1 MTGSIVALFVEWK
14 VYERACERL
23 IESVIKIM
31 FFQLFHRKLY
41 IYSFRL
47 GF

>member
-23 IESVIKIM
+23 IEPVMKL
-31 FFQLFHRKLY
+31 QLLKLRHSSY
-41 IYSFRL
+41 FIETL
-47 GF
+47 IL